1 MSICQG
7 VGEGSSWEVGG
18 EGSLEMS
25 PRLTALW
32 EQEGPG
38 NAIWGVTGVVGT
50 GPGVGTWSVSIFT
63 EYSGVGRATGTNV
76 RGRGL
81 HASRDALYEQFFL
94 LFFLTR

>member
-38 NAIWGVTGVVGT
+38 NAIGGVTGVVGT
-50 GPGVGTWSVSIFT
+50 GPGLAHGQCR
-63 EYSGVGRATGTNV
+63 YSRNIAW
-76 RGRGL
+76 L
-81 HASRDALYEQFFL
+81 EEQL
-94 LFFLTR
+94 VLT